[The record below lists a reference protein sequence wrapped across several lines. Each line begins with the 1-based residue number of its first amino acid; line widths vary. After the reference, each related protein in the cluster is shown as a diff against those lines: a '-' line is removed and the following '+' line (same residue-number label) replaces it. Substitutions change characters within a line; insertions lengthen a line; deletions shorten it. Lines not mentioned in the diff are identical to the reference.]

1 MRIMCV
7 CVCVY
12 VYVCVCVCRMEPG
25 SQWERVYEKPT
36 GTEFKNAE
44 LLESLRGGKYTYN
57 EDELNIIKQ
66 KSPDLNYNV
75 FIKVEKWGEKY

>member
-1 MRIMCV
+1 
-7 CVCVY
+7 
-12 VYVCVCVCRMEPG
+12 MEPG

-44 LLESLRGGKYTYN
+44 LAESLRGGKYTYN
-57 EDELNIIKQ
+57 EDELNIIKL

-75 FIKVEKWGEKY
+75 FIKVESGVKSTEPVTSNRNTKSN